1 MVEIVISNLIEE
13 LLKLLARGPHPQIFG
28 TFCQS
33 SDLSKKL
40 RLGAVELH
48 TVPPKLF
55 YAWFEQIIAMYL

>member
-1 MVEIVISNLIEE
+1 MVEIVIYNLVEE
-13 LLKLLARGPHPQIFG
+13 LFKLLASGPHPQLLG
-28 TFCQS
+28 TFRQS

-40 RLGAVELH
+40 RLGAVELN